1 MALIA
6 VAIYDTEENDRTKYT
21 RRTLDNMCTNVDF
34 DKHRIVLVDNGSCE
48 ATKEV
53 LSDYNNWCTVITNEE
68 NVGTAKAI
76 NQAWALRKDGEHLI
90 KMDNDVE
97 IWHDDWVDE
106 MEEVINLSLRLPK
119 PIGLLGLKRVDLFE
133 NTYRNDG
140 YKSTL
145 VQIPHEKGERWHVV
159 EMASHIMGTCQMYSA
174 DLIKKIG
181 GLEQM
186 DGLYGFDDSIASL
199 KSELAGFSN
208 AFLSHIKI
216 DHIDT
221 AENKSYTD
229 WKSKY
234 ADGMWVKFHEVT
246 EDYKNGVRDL
256 YNPI

>member
-1 MALIA
+1 
-6 VAIYDTEENDRTKYT
+6 
-21 RRTLDNMCTNVDF
+21 
-34 DKHRIVLVDNGSCE
+34 
-48 ATKEV
+48 
-53 LSDYNNWCTVITNEE
+53 
-68 NVGTAKAI
+68 
-76 NQAWALRKDGEHLI
+76 
-90 KMDNDVE
+90 
-97 IWHDDWVDE
+97 
-106 MEEVINLSLRLPK
+106 
-119 PIGLLGLKRVDLFE
+119 
-133 NTYRNDG
+133 
-140 YKSTL
+140 
-145 VQIPHEKGERWHVV
+145 
-159 EMASHIMGTCQMYSA
+159 MYSA

-234 ADGMWVKFHEVT
+234 ADGMWAKFHEVT

-256 YNPI
+256 YNPIQYKDEINNSSYRPK